1 MMELQSL
8 FSEVI
13 PTMIFAWVFLLIS
26 IGFSNL
32 VAKLRKWL
40 RNMAKNASD
49 PSYVKEKVSV
59 SERFEKFYSGFKT
72 TWLAAPNNI
81 SMAIKSAWRARERSC
96 DFRGCIPFISCYYHR
111 SSLCSG
117 FESGFFPILT

>member
-13 PTMIFAWVFLLIS
+13 PTMIFAWIFLLIS

-32 VAKLRKWL
+32 VTKIRKWL

-49 PSYVKEKVSV
+49 PSYVRRES
-59 SERFEKFYSGFKT
+59 
-72 TWLAAPNNI
+72 I
-81 SMAIKSAWRARERSC
+81 S
-96 DFRGCIPFISCYYHR
+96 
-111 SSLCSG
+111 
-117 FESGFFPILT
+117 

>member
-13 PTMIFAWVFLLIS
+13 PTMIFAWIFLLIS

-32 VAKLRKWL
+32 VTKIRQWL

-49 PSYVKEKVSV
+49 PSYVREKVSV
-59 SERFEKFYSGFKT
+59 SERIEKFYSGFKT

-81 SMAIKSAWRARERSC
+81 SMAIKSAWRARERGLAIFAGVFLSSC
-96 DFRGCIPFISCYYHR
+96 LLYTSPSPRDAHESRMP
-111 SSLCSG
+111 SSA
-117 FESGFFPILT
+117 